1 MKEYFRG
8 GYVVS
13 AHVNEMCITN
23 VKISQ
28 GFTCNQN
35 GKKGEI
41 FIVMWTFIF
50 ILFILYFLY
59 LLQYLFNILCCA
71 KVKQPLISLYF
82 AGKVGTR
89 ARDVLK

>member
-35 GKKGEI
+35 GEKRGNIYCYVDFYLHTFYSLFSI
-41 FIVMWTFIF
+41 FATVSI
-50 ILFILYFLY
+50 
-59 LLQYLFNILCCA
+59 
-71 KVKQPLISLYF
+71 
-82 AGKVGTR
+82 
-89 ARDVLK
+89 